1 MSAEASAEEL
11 ARAVRLL
18 RIRGRREATG
28 LFSGSS
34 ISVFRGAGLEFEE
47 SRPYVAG
54 DDVSALDWSA
64 TARTGELHVKRHR
77 EERNQTLLF
86 ALDTAPSMAFHTVG
100 VSKAAL
106 AARAIALLTAAA
118 GRAGD
123 RTALVAF
130 DARVRER
137 IAPGRGGAHA
147 LRVLRAAFP
156 GGDLQGSPP
165 HAPRT
170 PRLPRAPR
178 GREPRGFFQSLEPR
192 GSNGLA
198 VGVRAVQGLTRRR
211 GVVLLFSDFRG
222 TPLPELARPL
232 GELSRRHDL
241 IAVPL
246 VDPAERELPRA
257 GMLRIADPASGATR
271 LLDTRSNRVR
281 ARYREAAERRRRELE
296 SELIRAGAELLW
308 LRTDASPLHPLAH
321 FLAERAVR
329 RAAQ

>member
-1 MSAEASAEEL
+1 MSAGFSAEEL

-28 LFSGSS
+28 LFSGAS

-47 SRPYVAG
+47 SRPYVPG

-77 EERNQTLLF
+77 EERNQTLIF
-86 ALDTAPSMAFHTVG
+86 ALDTSPGMAFHTAG

-106 AARAIALLTAAA
+106 AARTVALLTAAA

-130 DARVRER
+130 DTRVRER

-147 LRVLRAAFP
+147 LRVLQAA
-156 GGDLQGSPP
+156 
-165 HAPRT
+165 
-170 PRLPRAPR
+170 LP
-178 GREPRGFFQSLEPR
+178 REPRSDGRRPEPR
-192 GSNGLA
+192 GSGDVVA
-198 VGVRAVQGLTRRR
+198 AVRALQGMTRRR
-211 GVVLLFSDFRG
+211 GVVLLLSDFRG
-222 TPLPELARPL
+222 APPAELGRPL
-232 GELSRRHDL
+232 RRLARRHDL
-241 IAVPL
+241 IAAPL

-271 LLDTRSNRVR
+271 LLDTRSPRVR

-296 SELIRAGAELLW
+296 RELRRAGAEFLW
-308 LRTDASPLHPLAH
+308 LRTDASPLHPLAQ